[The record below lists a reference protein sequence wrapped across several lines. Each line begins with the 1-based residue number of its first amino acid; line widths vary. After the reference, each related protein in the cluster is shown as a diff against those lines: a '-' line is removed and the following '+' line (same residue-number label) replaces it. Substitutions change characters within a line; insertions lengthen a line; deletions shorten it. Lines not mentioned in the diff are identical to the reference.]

1 MKKQKIILA
10 ISLAMVLAGTSI
22 PITASA
28 STGYCAPSVG
38 AAISSETLK
47 AQQQAN
53 SIASDINALNQ
64 SEIDASNNTFSC
76 SDAWSNPSISISFQN
91 VMDLLKKAGQAAI
104 SKACNAAKEK
114 ISEATRSASQKA
126 SLNTSNITGLSDL
139 GLGTIGSVSSGTSG
153 TGGVSVNGSTTTWS
167 SISGLLN

>member
-10 ISLAMVLAGTSI
+10 ISLAMVLAGTSV
-22 PITASA
+22 PMTASA
-28 STGYCAPSVG
+28 ATGYCAPSVG

-64 SEIDASNNTFSC
+64 SEIDAANSTFSC
-76 SDAWSNPSISISFQN
+76 SDVWSNPSISVSFQS
-91 VMDLLKKAGQAAI
+91 VVDLLKKAGEAAI
-104 SKACNAAKEK
+104 SKACNAAKQK
-114 ISEATRSASQKA
+114 ISEATSAASQKA

-139 GLGTIGSVSSGTSG
+139 GLGTIGSVSTGTSSS
-153 TGGVSVNGSTTTWS
+153 GGVSVNGSTTTWS